1 MKGGISKALSNN
13 GIGNA
18 YTMNKIF
25 DKKDIKIFIMSE
37 VKIHRI

>member
-1 MKGGISKALSNN
+1 MKGSISRDLSNN

-25 DKKDIKIFIMSE
+25 DKSEIKIVIMKE

>member
-1 MKGGISKALSNN
+1 MKGSISRTLSNN

-25 DKKDIKIFIMSE
+25 DKKDIKIFIISE